1 MGADDG
7 VLGGHSSGSKSEA
20 GGDDSGETLGDGG
33 HSQGNSDLEVV
44 DSSLDPGSSVS
55 GVIEVTNVD
64 GPDSN
69 ADEGDHLGQLLT
81 KLVQL
86 LLQGSLDLLGLSH
99 LISDLTNSS
108 TSGLAS
114 SNIGA
119 GEDDVLLVLVDSSGV
134 GDWVAVLDDGDRL
147 SSEDGLINSECGGV
161 DLDESEVSRNL
172 VTH

>member
-55 GVIEVTNVD
+55 GIIEVTNVD

-69 ADEGDHLGQLLT
+69 ADESDHLGQLLT

-99 LISDLTNSS
+99 LVSDLTNSS
-108 TSGLAS
+108 GGTSANNNTSGLAS

-119 GEDDVLLVLVDSSGV
+119 GED
-134 GDWVAVLDDGDRL
+134 
-147 SSEDGLINSECGGV
+147 
-161 DLDESEVSRNL
+161 
-172 VTH
+172 